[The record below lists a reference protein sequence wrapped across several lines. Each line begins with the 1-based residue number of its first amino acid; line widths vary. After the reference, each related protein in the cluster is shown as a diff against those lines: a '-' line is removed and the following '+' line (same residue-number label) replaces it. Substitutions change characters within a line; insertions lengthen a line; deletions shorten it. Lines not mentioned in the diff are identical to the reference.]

1 MTREDEIEARL
12 EKARLRPW
20 KVKNLVRIIGSQD
33 RDIGRCNFS
42 IDAEFIAHAP
52 DDIRYLLDR
61 VVELEDDLDDY
72 VAQVDHLTGAHD
84 D

>member
-1 MTREDEIEARL
+1 MTREDEIRARL
-12 EKARLRPW
+12 EAQDKGW
-20 KVKNLVRIIGSQD
+20 KEY
-33 RDIGRCNFS
+33 DIF
-42 IDAEFIAHAP
+42 AYHAP